1 LEDLRG
7 GRVRHNVK
15 NAEILHRALKDAG
28 INFAAMVPDS
38 YFREVNRLL
47 QEDRDIESVTATRED
62 EGMAICAGAYM
73 GGKNPCMV
81 MEASG
86 YGSGAGVLARICQ
99 IHHTPFLIL
108 SSHVAGLGGTQHEL
122 FTLGDRDANLYA
134 TGIGLVSQVAL
145 GLAIALP
152 KRKIIA
158 LDGDGSSVLNLGI
171 LPVLAQQTPPNL
183 LVVVFDNGLYESGG
197 QHRHSIGIRRGSGCA
212 SERGRYREYKDYRL
226 ARCFQS
232 AFENRAQGACL

>member
-1 LEDLRG
+1 MALEDLRG
-7 GRVRHNVK
+7 GGVRHNVK

-28 INFAAMVPDS
+28 INFVSMVPDS

-47 QEDRDIESVTATRED
+47 LEDGDMRTVTATRED

-108 SSHVAGLGGTQHEL
+108 SSHVSGLGEMYYFHSETRYLGEPIL
-122 FTLGDRDANLYA
+122 RAVGIPFVVIYRIEDAATLIREAWL
-134 TGIGLVSQVAL
+134 
-145 GLAIALP
+145 
-152 KRKIIA
+152 
-158 LDGDGSSVLNLGI
+158 SVEGQR
-171 LPVLAQQTPPNL
+171 LPVAVMVP
-183 LVVVFDNGLYESGG
+183 
-197 QHRHSIGIRRGSGCA
+197 RHILF
-212 SERGRYREYKDYRL
+212 EGR
-226 ARCFQS
+226 
-232 AFENRAQGACL
+232 